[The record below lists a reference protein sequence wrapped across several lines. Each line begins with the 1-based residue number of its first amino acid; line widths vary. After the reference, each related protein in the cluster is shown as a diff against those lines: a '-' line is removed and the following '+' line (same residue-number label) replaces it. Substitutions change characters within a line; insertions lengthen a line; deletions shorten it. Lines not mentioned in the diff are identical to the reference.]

1 MNLPF
6 ELTDS
11 QKRGLKQ
18 INLDLN
24 SNKRMFRLMQG
35 DVGSGKTIVA
45 LLSIANVIE
54 SNYQTAL
61 MSPTEI
67 LSYQHFKLAKEIFKE
82 TNIKIEFLTGK
93 TDLKKT
99 KEILKKIKAGT
110 IDLLIGT
117 HMHYFRKRLILKI

>member
-6 ELTDS
+6 ELTNS
-11 QKRGLKQ
+11 QKKVLKQ
-18 INLDLN
+18 INTDLN
-24 SNKRMFRLMQG
+24 SDKRMFRLMQG

-93 TDLKKT
+93 TDSKK
-99 KEILKKIKAGT
+99 E
-110 IDLLIGT
+110 
-117 HMHYFRKRLILKI
+117 KRF